1 MLLVARTGAVI
12 ARVPRVASTSWARAI
27 GVLGTPF
34 LGYDALVIPR
44 CASVH
49 TWFLG
54 VSLDLLFMDGG
65 WRVLRAVVP
74 ARPWGF
80 HFGPRGTQAV
90 IELPAGAL
98 CGIAVA
104 IGDSIEGL
112 PAEL

>member
-1 MLLVARTGAVI
+1 MLHLARTGAVI
-12 ARVPRVASTSWARAI
+12 ARAPRVAATPWARAI

-34 LGYDALVIPR
+34 RGYDALVIPR

-54 VSLDLLFMDGG
+54 VSLDLLFVDGEG
-65 WRVLRAVVP
+65 RVLRVIAP

-80 HFGPRGTQAV
+80 HFGPRGTRAV

-98 CGIAVA
+98 CGIAVSA
-104 IGDSIEGL
+104 GDSIEGL
-112 PAEL
+112 PSG